1 MPPSLLLSLVF
12 ALLYGS
18 VWHVIFGRR
27 AWQLPVYL
35 LAAVAGFFAGFAG
48 GVALGVEWLRVGSI
62 PLLASTLGA
71 ALALLGAWY
80 LVLPAPAGHT
90 SDAEADD

>member
-18 VWHVIFGRR
+18 AWHVLVGRR

-35 LAAVAGFFAGFAG
+35 LAAAAGFFGGFAA
-48 GVALGVEWLRVGSI
+48 GVALGIEWLRVGSI

-71 ALALLGAWY
+71 SLALVGTWY
-80 LVLPAPAGHT
+80 LVLPAPAAHT
-90 SDAEADD
+90 SDPETDD

>member
-18 VWHVIFGRR
+18 TWHVLFGRR

-35 LAAVAGFFAGFAG
+35 VAAVAGFFAGFIAG
-48 GVALGVEWLRVGSI
+48 VVLGIEWLRVGSI

-71 ALALLGAWY
+71 SLALWGAWY
-80 LVLPAPAGHT
+80 LVLPASAT
-90 SDAEADD
+90 QSNDAESDD